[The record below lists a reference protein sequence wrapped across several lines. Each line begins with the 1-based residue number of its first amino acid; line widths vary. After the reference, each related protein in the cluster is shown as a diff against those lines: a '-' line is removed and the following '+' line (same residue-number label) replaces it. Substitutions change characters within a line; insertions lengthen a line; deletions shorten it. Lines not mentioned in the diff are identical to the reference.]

1 MISSKRHSRSARP
14 KRSSRSLARAR
25 NSKNAYHPPAT
36 QPLKQ
41 LAQQGRVQGG
51 ILPLGNSLKEN
62 HSRANGNRGR
72 RSQSRS
78 RYQQYMSGNGIA
90 GLMNQN
96 SNKDICP
103 AQRQVFPLF
112 LLVARFEIG
121 KGSEGEGVF
130 CYSYI
135 SNLV

>member
-1 MISSKRHSRSARP
+1 MISNKRHSRSARP

-25 NSKNAYHPPAT
+25 NNNNAYRPPTT
-36 QPLKQ
+36 QPLRQ
-41 LAQQGRVQGG
+41 LAQQGRIQGG

-62 HSRANGNRGR
+62 QSRANGKRGR
-72 RSQSRS
+72 SSQSRS

-96 SNKDICP
+96 SNKDFHP

-112 LLVARFEIG
+112 LGARFEIG
-121 KGSEGEGVF
+121 KRGRGF
-130 CYSYI
+130 
-135 SNLV
+135 LL